1 MQPQLKTVQRDVVAR
16 GLHDLLDGGQLVVQQ
31 PATSVCLSDRELI
44 YCTGGSNTVILI
56 DLADFSSFRI
66 IDERPHLREQVKAG
80 RQAARQVL
88 DVLTR
93 GSALASTK
101 HFLAALRV
109 SRGTLI
115 DGVYACQ
122 LSADQTL
129 LFTANRGLN
138 TVTVYDYPGCTVR
151 LRVKMP
157 DLHDHVDGL
166 HPWSDPRLGF
176 HHGALISPPPKAERA

>member
-1 MQPQLKTVQRDVVAR
+1 DERERGGRPGHPVTGHPVRGTASAQVVRVERA
-16 GLHDLLDGGQLVVQQ
+16 DLLD
-31 PATSVCLSDRELI
+31 
-44 YCTGGSNTVILI
+44 
-56 DLADFSSFRI
+56 
-66 IDERPHLREQVKAG
+66 QVKAG

-138 TVTVYDYPGCTVR
+138 TITVYDYPACTVR

-157 DLHDHVDGL
+157 DLHEHVDGL
-166 HPWSDPRLGF
+166 RPWSDPRLGF
-176 HHGALISPPPKAERA
+176 HHGALISPRTGH